1 MSPRNAQHPAVPV
14 ELGIDAAVRSN
25 TVQGPSLSPGHTRQ
39 MEDTMPT
46 DRSLERLMNHVD
58 ALSDRDLVTHAM
70 DVLTSPPVAE
80 ADSFVLHAPLELMA
94 RAELLPSVV
103 PSQRNEARQRIVEIA
118 SDWASRNPHEP
129 TPTGPSTITLP
140 DAVAAGDPDAADRA
154 LVELAATHT
163 IDEFVAIAGDA
174 LLDHLGGA
182 GHLAIFL
189 DQLARRHRPPRW
201 TVTAGRAL
209 VRDLARHPAWT
220 IEWIDAERP
229 RVGRPSRN
237 FFDVLADPPSADP
250 GSNFIYPTMHL
261 VDANG
266 MAAELL
272 SVPTRSLPTDEARR
286 QLLRIAALSMLQDDP
301 TNAPYGWSHCLTM
314 PQATLAVAPRT
325 ADPQRAVAIAAT
337 YVLGFRATQ
346 SNTALDPDWQPP
358 HIGRGRPLLESD
370 GAEAVALAWHTD
382 DPSGVERELATYA
395 ATHPDAHLAKYTL
408 ACLHAAHSDPEAAA
422 LFRAAAAH
430 LAVWWRDI
438 DTPDSTEDDQHDD

>member
-1 MSPRNAQHPAVPV
+1 
-14 ELGIDAAVRSN
+14 
-25 TVQGPSLSPGHTRQ
+25 
-39 MEDTMPT
+39 
-46 DRSLERLMNHVD
+46 
-58 ALSDRDLVTHAM
+58 M

-408 ACLHAAHSDPEAAA
+408 ACLHAAHTDPEAAP